1 MLTFQE
7 LNSKSLKISI
17 TNMTELELIKE
28 IEDALSFSCSLPYNL
43 NQTEVTRIIKRA
55 RDYFYD
61 NYQYAVERRIIVL
74 GKAIFSNPELRATRQ
89 IKLPDVIV
97 SVFDVRETN
106 GAGISGNPDRDFG
119 DSKLLGSELLLS
131 PFVGDNLVYRTVMY
145 SYFDLAR
152 AYLLETFAFNW
163 NKNNKKL
170 TILGRDPNRVNTGN
184 PNNGYPGGVDVAV
197 QCFVKITEDSL
208 YDDELFVRYC
218 IGKSKEAL
226 GNMLSV
232 FDYNLPGGV
241 RVNAQNIVSQG
252 KEEVQEVMQMIND
265 ENSPSY
271 FLQWN

>member
-1 MLTFQE
+1 
-7 LNSKSLKISI
+7 
-17 TNMTELELIKE
+17 MTELELIKE
-28 IEDALSFSCSLPYNL
+28 IEDALSYSCSLPYNM
-43 NQTEVTRIIKRA
+43 NQTEISRIIKRA

-61 NYQYAVERRIIVL
+61 NYQYAVERRIIIL
-74 GKAIFSNPELRATRQ
+74 GRSIFSNPNFRATRQ
-89 IKLPDVIV
+89 IKLPDNIV
-97 SVFDVRETN
+97 TVFDVRETN
-106 GAGISGNPDRDFG
+106 GVGISGNPDRDFG

-163 NKNNKKL
+163 NKNSKKL
-170 TILGRDPNRVNTGN
+170 TILGRDPNRANVGGYQAGGMNG
-184 PNNGYPGGVDVAV
+184 GYPGGVDVAI
-197 QCFVKITEDSL
+197 QCFVKIIEDDL

-241 RVNAQNIVSQG
+241 KVNAQNIISQG

>member
-1 MLTFQE
+1 
-7 LNSKSLKISI
+7 
-17 TNMTELELIKE
+17 MTELELIKE

-74 GKAIFSNPELRATRQ
+74 GKAIFSNPEFRATRQ

-241 RVNAQNIVSQG
+241 RINAQNIVSQG

-265 ENSPSY
+265 ENSATAN